1 MVLSLIPLTGIIKAE
16 ADALVSVS
24 TATELYNALVR
35 TDRIDILVS
44 ADIKETVGV
53 AGKSWVTTKGIKTLD
68 LNGHTVKLTVKEKI
82 RLNLIM
88 IDAGATLNI
97 YDSSAKKTGQL
108 ISDADITSG
117 NEYRFRCVL
126 YNKGT
131 LRVFGGDIC
140 AGHYESFYSAKYVK
154 TVYKMTTGVALVN
167 FGTAYIYG
175 GTFTGR
181 NGSA

>member
-131 LRVFGGDIC
+131 LRVFGGDIF